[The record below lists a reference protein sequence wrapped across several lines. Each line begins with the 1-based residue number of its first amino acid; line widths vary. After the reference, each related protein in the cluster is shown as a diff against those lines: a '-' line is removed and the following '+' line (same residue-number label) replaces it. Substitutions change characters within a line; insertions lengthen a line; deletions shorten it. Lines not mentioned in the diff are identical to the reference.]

1 MIHKAAQAVT
11 ASMANRMDKI
21 RVGNDVWIGE
31 GVFIR
36 RRVTIGDG
44 AVVAARRRDHGRSAY
59 AIVGGVP
66 ARVIR

>member
-44 AVVAARRRDHGRSAY
+44 AVVAARAVVTTDVPPTRSSAVFRRA
-59 AIVGGVP
+59 
-66 ARVIR
+66 